1 MTPDSQLA
9 RLAANLL
16 ALSRIDGSGA
26 TRRTPTSPAGPN
38 AEAVMYERE
47 LRTKVSANFARV
59 RVMNF
64 ERVHAARQYGSK
76 TYGSGLAR
84 LKPVQPDRPIKGFF
98 EVSRRGC

>member
-1 MTPDSQLA
+1 MTRDAQLA

-64 ERVHAARQYGSK
+64 ERVHAAGQYGSK

-84 LKPVQPDRPIKGFF
+84 LKSAAARDRDD
-98 EVSRRGC
+98 